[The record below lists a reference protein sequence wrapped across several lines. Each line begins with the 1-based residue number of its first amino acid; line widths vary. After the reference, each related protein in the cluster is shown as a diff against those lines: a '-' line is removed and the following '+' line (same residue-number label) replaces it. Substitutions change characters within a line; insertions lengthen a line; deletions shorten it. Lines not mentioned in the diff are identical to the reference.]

1 MKKLSKYKI
10 CGEVNSTI
18 TGKLLYLVLDDLA
31 NRDGEITIAQRKISG
46 TLGISQSA
54 VSVNLRRLR
63 DNGYIKIHARYN
75 NDGGRSVN
83 KYVLR

>member
-10 CGEVNSTI
+10 CGEINTTI

-46 TLGISQSA
+46 ALGISQST
-54 VSVNLRRLR
+54 VSNNLRRLR
-63 DNGYIKIHARYN
+63 DNGYINIHSRFN
-75 NDGGRSVN
+75 SDGGRSTN
-83 KYVLR
+83 SYVIR